1 MARVRIV
8 RIRPPKWVRCPGC
21 QQRQPFRKKTEHWK
35 LVKDLDSQQPRRL
48 QAQVVYAK
56 CRNPTCSVQS
66 FPLSPPGIG
75 RYQRATS
82 RLQAEAIAGLIDDN
96 STLGKTAGRLNR
108 SLNTSASTSAL
119 DRWKHRAA
127 SQVSF
132 RAMLEALGF
141 SGVLAIDEFKPTRS
155 KTFDLIACD
164 ALKDRILYLETL
176 PQWPGWSPGMV
187 SHGDLEAFLR
197 RLAALGLTPWAIIF
211 DMATVYPKQAKKAF
225 PDVVI
230 QFDYFHIVQE
240 LFRWC
245 RNALIRFRKD
255 LQAQG
260 LKDQA
265 AELWEHRWRL
275 LKNMDR
281 LSPRE
286 HEVVTQLIEC
296 YRGTVVE
303 AVLLFKDQARA
314 IFTDAKTVAD
324 AYALRDALA
333 AETYWRCS
341 WHLTKAMQF
350 LLSWRFEYMVTH
362 LAHPGLPRCGNAE
375 SCIRR
380 WRLME
385 KVRYGLTASGR
396 QEHLKLYQLQKYLGG
411 APLHEFDK
419 EHP

>member
-1 MARVRIV
+1 MARLKIV
-8 RIRPPKWVRCPGC
+8 RVRLPKWVRCPRC
-21 QQRQPFRKKTEHWK
+21 QQRQPFRKKTAHWK
-35 LVKDLDSQQPRRL
+35 LVKDLDSQQPRVL
-48 QAQVVYAK
+48 KVQVVYAK
-56 CRNPTCSVQS
+56 CLNSACSMKSFALPT
-66 FPLSPPGIG
+66 PGID
-75 RYQRATS
+75 RYQRATT

-96 STLGKTAGRLNR
+96 STLGKTAARLNR
-108 SLNTSASTSAL
+108 SLNTTASTSAI

-127 SQVSF
+127 AEVSF
-132 RAMLEALGF
+132 REIVEALGF
-141 SGVLAIDEFKPTRS
+141 SGVLAIDEFKPSRS

-164 ALKDRILYLETL
+164 ALRDRILYLETL
-176 PQWPGWSPGMV
+176 PKWAAWKTGTV

-197 RLAALGLTPWAIIF
+197 RLHDLGVHPWAIIF
-211 DMATVYPKQAKKAF
+211 DMATVYPKQARKVF
-225 PDVVI
+225 PEALI
-230 QFDYFHIVQE
+230 QFDYFHVVQE

-260 LKDQA
+260 RKDEA

-286 HEVVTQLIEC
+286 HEVVTQLIEH

-314 IFTDAKTVAD
+314 IFADATTVAD
-324 AYALRDALA
+324 AYALREALA
-333 AETYWRCS
+333 AETYWRGS

-362 LAHPGLPRCGNAE
+362 LAQPGLPRCGNAE

-385 KVRYGLTASGR
+385 KARYGLTAQGR
-396 QEHLKLYQLQKYLGG
+396 QDHLKLYQLRKYLKVEL
-411 APLHEFDK
+411 LHGFDK